1 VTPALRH
8 SRRAI
13 KRAGRETTFLV
24 ILSAVLMAVLVAT
37 FGYLYARQ
45 NALQDGIREDALWAV
60 YQLDREARTLA
71 HAMSAAQS
79 QWPVEA
85 SRIAELSLR
94 YDILYSRLSIL
105 SNAKYETS
113 LASSA
118 GFVGSRASIRDKVLG
133 LEPFFNGMA
142 SSAPLDRDEFSIAT
156 SDLLALVPVTERMLT
171 DTNTAVSALRADA
184 RAEVMR
190 IQQATA
196 LLVLIIAVSIA
207 LLILNLMRQLKL
219 TRRTTGQL
227 EAAANEI
234 SKAYTA
240 AEAGN
245 RAKSEFMAVMGHEIR
260 TPLNAI
266 LGMTE
271 LLAHADLPEEDRR
284 GVKVIASSGQALLE
298 IINEILDFAKI
309 EHGDLVLDTIAFE
322 PQKLAEDAMEVVAG
336 RAADQGDRL
345 ELEVSGSL
353 QGRAVLS
360 DPTRIR
366 RVLLNLLSNAVKF
379 TQNGEVRLHVS
390 QPAPNRIRFEV
401 ADTGIGIS
409 AEALPRLFNPFT
421 QEDGTISRRFGGTGL
436 GLAIC
441 KKTIEAMGGD
451 IGVQSTA
458 GSGSVFWFELPIET
472 VQAPLTDTA
481 PIDPKAA
488 LPVRNILVVEDNA
501 VNRDVALRF
510 LQKLGQRVTMA
521 IDGLEG
527 VSHAKAGGF
536 DLILM
541 DMQMPVMDGLA
552 ATREIRSHELQT
564 GKRARIV
571 AMTANAS
578 DTDRALCMEAGMDA
592 FVAKPITLARLA
604 DVIRGPEAS
613 ASSPISSDARSDHPV
628 IDQERRLELTEAFG
642 ADGLKELDDSF
653 FSDAAGILRAFH
665 AALSAGDAASADRAL
680 HSLKGAS
687 ANLGFVDFSTFTEKA
702 RSDTLRADLG
712 TEIEKRLATIREAG
726 EQAHAA

>member
-1 VTPALRH
+1 
-8 SRRAI
+8 
-13 KRAGRETTFLV
+13 
-24 ILSAVLMAVLVAT
+24 
-37 FGYLYARQ
+37 
-45 NALQDGIREDALWAV
+45 
-60 YQLDREARTLA
+60 
-71 HAMSAAQS
+71 
-79 QWPVEA
+79 
-85 SRIAELSLR
+85 
-94 YDILYSRLSIL
+94 
-105 SNAKYETS
+105 
-113 LASSA
+113 
-118 GFVGSRASIRDKVLG
+118 
-133 LEPFFNGMA
+133 
-142 SSAPLDRDEFSIAT
+142 
-156 SDLLALVPVTERMLT
+156 
-171 DTNTAVSALRADA
+171 
-184 RAEVMR
+184 
-190 IQQATA
+190 
-196 LLVLIIAVSIA
+196 
-207 LLILNLMRQLKL
+207 
-219 TRRTTGQL
+219 
-227 EAAANEI
+227 
-234 SKAYTA
+234 
-240 AEAGN
+240 
-245 RAKSEFMAVMGHEIR
+245 MGHEIR

-309 EHGDLVLDTIAFE
+309 EHGDLVLEMIAFD
-322 PQKLAEDAMEVVAG
+322 PKKLAKDAMEVVAG

-345 ELEVSGSL
+345 ELHVSDSL
-353 QGRAVLS
+353 AGLAILS

-379 TQNGEVRLHVS
+379 TRDGDVRLHVAL
-390 QPAPNRIRFEV
+390 PAPARIRFEI

-441 KKTIEAMGGD
+441 KKTIEAMGGT
-451 IGVQSTA
+451 IGVDSTA
-458 GSGSVFWFELPIET
+458 GSGSVFWFELPVET
-472 VQAPLTDTA
+472 VQATVTDTA
-481 PIDPKAA
+481 TTDAKAE

-501 VNRDVALRF
+501 VNRDVAQRF
-510 LQKLGQRVTMA
+510 LKKLSQRVTMA
-521 IDGLEG
+521 IDGLDG
-527 VSHAKAGGF
+527 VSQAQAGYF

-552 ATREIRSHELQT
+552 ATREIRARERET

-604 DVIRGPEAS
+604 DIVRGPD
-613 ASSPISSDARSDHPV
+613 SPVSTPMGSQEARSDHPV
-628 IDQERRLELTEAFG
+628 IDQERRLELAEAFG

-653 FSDAAGILRAFH
+653 FTDAAAILRAFH
-665 AALSAGDAASADRAL
+665 AALSAGDAAAADRAL

-687 ANLGFVDFSTFTEKA
+687 ANLGYADFSVFTENA
-702 RSDTLRADLG
+702 RIDTTRTDLG
-712 TEIEKRLATIREAG
+712 AEIEIRLASIRKAG